1 MPIKKPQPYQPFT
14 KVHEIS
20 SFGRSHRVFGHKSGR
35 THHLLSDLELSVF
48 LLFEWNRNVVSINEQ
63 FALNLAE
70 TLALAEE
77 AIIKHPNIR
86 GEDKVITSD
95 FYITLNAKN
104 KSMTSQMALQVKYAK
119 DLDDPRTLEK
129 IELER
134 RFWKAKDVPF
144 YIITENDIPKT
155 VSINIKWLYPSKNIH
170 SSKVLWDELE
180 YYSKQ
185 LSQHSHLKLLEFC
198 KKCDTADNLDIGTSI
213 GLIKEFL
220 AHDYMSFN
228 IMKDYRKLLC
238 SEIYVVEQK
247 YQDYIVEEMG
257 RAANQ

>member
-1 MPIKKPQPYQPFT
+1 MQD
-14 KVHEIS
+14 IS
-20 SFGRSHRVFGHKSGR
+20 SLGRSHRVFGHKSGR

-48 LLFEWNRNVVSINEQ
+48 LLFEWNANVVSINEQ
-63 FALNLAE
+63 FPLNLEE
-70 TLALAEE
+70 TLALATE
-77 AIIKHPNIR
+77 ANIKHPNIR
-86 GEDKVITSD
+86 DENKLMTSD

-104 KSMTSQMALQVKYAK
+104 KAMTSQMVLQVKYAK

-134 RFWKAKDVPF
+134 RFWQRKDVPF

-185 LSQHSHLKLLEFC
+185 LGQNRHLKLIEFY
-198 KKCDTADNLDIGTSI
+198 KKCDAANDLDIGTSI

-238 SEIYVVEQK
+238 SEISVVKQK
-247 YQDYIVEEMG
+247 HQDYIVEEI
-257 RAANQ
+257 RLAANQ